1 MTKKVI
7 GLDVSSSCVGF
18 SVFNYDKAGIALL
31 QVGHIK
37 PPDSKKGSIIFR
49 VFEYVKELRKL
60 LATEK
65 PNAVSIENFASG
77 FSAGRTTA
85 KTIVILATFNS
96 ITQMVV
102 LESLGYE
109 AEMLA
114 VSTIRSIISKHLGAK
129 SVSKEEMLDV
139 ITKQFSSQWK
149 PRITKNG
156 TIGAESLDES
166 DGIAAGW
173 AYCLLHQKD

>member
-1 MTKKVI
+1 MKKVI

-18 SVFNYDKAGIALL
+18 SVFNYDKAGINLVR
-31 QVGHIK
+31 VGHIK
-37 PPDSKKGSIIFR
+37 PPDSKKGSIIYR

-65 PNAVSIENFASG
+65 PDVVAIENFASG
-77 FSAGRTTA
+77 FSAGRSTA
-85 KTIVILATFNS
+85 KTIIILATFNS
-96 ITQMVV
+96 VTQLVV
-102 LESLGYE
+102 LESLDYE
-109 AEMLA
+109 PEMLA
-114 VSTIRSIISKHLGAK
+114 VSTIRSIISKHLGTK

-139 ITKQFSSQWK
+139 ITNQFSSQWK

-166 DGIAAGW
+166 DGIAAAW